1 MRPCDMLDKMK
12 VSTVVLKG
20 KKISDFAKERNLSLK
35 KAKEDWV
42 LFVDSD
48 EKVSPALAQEIKN
61 LKPSGCSGFYLKR
74 KNYFLG
80 QFVGEDK
87 IIRLARKDAGCWQ
100 RRVHETWKIKGK
112 TGLLKNPLIHQTAAS
127 VFEMIKKI
135 NYYSS
140 LHAQANLEEGKRS
153 NLMKI
158 VFYSKFKFLLNLF
171 SGKTFVFS
179 LLLSWHSFLAW
190 SKLWLWQKEKN

>member
-1 MRPCDMLDKMK
+1 MLDKML

-20 KKISDFAKERNLSLK
+20 KQINDFAKERNLALGQ
-35 KAKEDWV
+35 ARENWV

-80 QFVGEDK
+80 QFVGTDR
-87 IIRLARKDAGCWQ
+87 ILRLARKDAGFWQ

-112 TGLLKNPLIHQTAAS
+112 IGTLKNPLIHQTASS
-127 VFEMIKKI
+127 VFDMVKKI
-135 NYYSS
+135 NYYST
-140 LHAQANLEEGKRS
+140 LHAQANLLEGKRS

-158 VFYSKFKFLLNLF
+158 VFYPRFKFLVNLF
-171 SGKTFVFS
+171 SGKKFVFS

-190 SKLWLWQKEKN
+190 SKLWLWQKEKK